1 MAIVKAYFT
10 RSSEKIKKT
19 LNYIVH
25 RPGREGE
32 KLNRELFGHTEES
45 IRKEDAYRDID
56 AQPGMTYFHLKIN
69 FHPEREDTRKDLNL
83 RDITRQSM
91 MALEKRIQRPIRF
104 LAVEH
109 NDHTPLRHIH
119 ALVLVK
125 LKRGERIGIEDW
137 KVCREAAT
145 EQARLQRRALDAV
158 LRVQQDRQQGRAQ
171 MPSPAR
177 FYSHTRS
184 RIAHKKY

>member
-32 KLNRELFGHTEES
+32 KLNRELFGNLRRRYEKKMPTG
-45 IRKEDAYRDID
+45 ALM
-56 AQPGMTYFHLKIN
+56 AGQGMTYFHLKIN

-91 MALEKRIQRPIRF
+91 MALEKRLQRPIRF

-119 ALVLVK
+119 AHYAGEASVGESVL
-125 LKRGERIGIEDW
+125 G
-137 KVCREAAT
+137 
-145 EQARLQRRALDAV
+145 
-158 LRVQQDRQQGRAQ
+158 
-171 MPSPAR
+171 
-177 FYSHTRS
+177 
-184 RIAHKKY
+184 

>member
-32 KLNRELFGHTEES
+32 KLNRELFGDMEES
-45 IRKEDAYRDID
+45 IRKEDAYRLID
-56 AQPGMTYFHLKIN
+56 ASAGMTFFHLKLN

-91 MALEKRIQRPIRF
+91 VALEERLQRPIRF

-109 NDHTPLRHIH
+109 NDHTDLRHIH
-119 ALVLVK
+119 AIMLVK
-125 LKRGERIGIEDW
+125 LRRGERIGIEDW
-137 KVCREAAT
+137 K
-145 EQARLQRRALDAV
+145 ALPGDGNRTGEPYSEEPLMLLCGCKKTGNRGGLICPHEPV
-158 LRVQQDRQQGRAQ
+158 L
-171 MPSPAR
+171 
-177 FYSHTRS
+177 
-184 RIAHKKY
+184 